1 MTNTLPIILLPLF
14 PRSVQIR
21 CHDLRLKLLLT
32 SIILSPFALSTTYV
46 EWRWKC
52 SFTILHRWFPFT
64 TSQTHDLSFD
74 LEDWRAI
81 RELDAETVAAER
93 DDFFFEDECFWACGK
108 ELGEHADGLGCWG
121 EGGHGS
127 DGVCLM
133 MVLMLMFA

>member
-1 MTNTLPIILLPLF
+1 MARLTFKTTLDLHNLIPFRTLHYICGMEMEVLL
-14 PRSVQIR
+14 
-21 CHDLRLKLLLT
+21 HD
-32 SIILSPFALSTTYV
+32 TTQV
-46 EWRWKC
+46 V
-52 SFTILHRWFPFT
+52 SLHIEHLFT